1 MRHGP
6 FNQSAAVL
14 VACFSLA
21 GAIVGLGPVH
31 AGESRDREPHPS
43 VAASDPGSSTESLLE
58 TLAQLF
64 DERRRPGAAP
74 RVELPPVPVDPR
86 SVPAPTAADPAEFL
100 PIPDRWRLVESIG
113 VKDRWWDPYNQN
125 TLKGDRPIIGD
136 NVFLIINAIS
146 DTVFEPRRLPFPV
159 GGQTTDRAGSNSSFG
174 RYRSYLLNQT
184 LITSFSLVKG
194 LTAFKPPDYELRFS
208 PVFNLNHASTEERR
222 LLRADPQRGL
232 DRTDGFFGLQEA
244 FLDYHIRNVS
254 DRYDFDSI
262 RVGIQPFSSDFRGF
276 LFQDAQLGVRLFGN
290 RDNNKWQ
297 YNFAYFQRV
306 EKDTNSG
313 LNNIGKG
320 VRRDYIATAN
330 LYRQDAPVLGFTS
343 QLSWTYN
350 WNREAGNEYYDTNG
364 FLQRP
369 AVLGDQRGRDYDVHY
384 AGFSGDGHFGRLNL
398 THSLYYATGT
408 QSRDPL
414 SGAGKND
421 ISAFF
426 AAAEP
431 SIDFDW
437 IRVRLSA
444 LYASGD
450 KNPND
455 KKSTGFDA
463 IFENPQFAGAD
474 TSYWIRQGIPFIGGG
489 GVALSGRNGVL
500 PSLRSSKEEGQ
511 SNFVNPGLILLG
523 FGADFDV
530 SPEVRI
536 SGNFNYLEFANTA
549 SLQALRNQAKI
560 RPEIGWDISAGV
572 TYRPTFIQNVVLR
585 LSGAVL
591 VPARGLKDL
600 YSISNQTDLGGSLL
614 YSVLGNV
621 VLTF

>member
-1 MRHGP
+1 MTR
-6 FNQSAAVL
+6 FRS
-14 VACFSLA
+14 SLTA
-21 GAIVGLGPVH
+21 GAIVALLSLGGGAWAEGFDRQERETTAVAD
-31 AGESRDREPHPS
+31 AGTSIFD
-43 VAASDPGSSTESLLE
+43 L
-58 TLAQLF
+58 LAQIF
-64 DERRRPGAAP
+64 DDRRRPGAEP
-74 RVELPPVPVDPR
+74 RVELPPVPVDPK

-100 PIPDRWRLVESIG
+100 PVPDRWRLVESIG

-125 TLKGDRPIIGD
+125 TLKGDRPVIGD
-136 NVFLIINAIS
+136 DVFLIVSAIS

-159 GGQTTDRAGSNSSFG
+159 GGQTTDRPGSNNTFG
-174 RYRSYLLNQT
+174 RYRSFLINQT

-194 LTAFKPPDYELRFS
+194 LTAFKPPDYELRIS
-208 PVFNLNHASTEERR
+208 PVFNVNYASTEERR
-222 LLRADPQRGL
+222 LLRADPARGL
-232 DRTDGFFGLQEA
+232 DRTDGFVALQEA

-276 LFQDAQLGVRLFGN
+276 LFQDVQMGARLFGN

-297 YNFAYFQRV
+297 YNLAYFQRV

-313 LNNIGKG
+313 LNNIDKG
-320 VRRDYIATAN
+320 LRRDFIATAN
-330 LYRQDAPVLGFTS
+330 IYRQDLPVLGFTS

-350 WNREAGNEYYDTNG
+350 WNREAGNEYYDRNG

-398 THSLYYATGT
+398 THSFYYATGT
-408 QSRDPL
+408 QTGDPL
-414 SGAGKND
+414 SGRLGKSD
-421 ISAFF
+421 ISAYF
-426 AAAEP
+426 AAVEP

-450 KNPND
+450 KDPYD
-455 KKSTGFDA
+455 KKATGFDA

-489 GVALSGRNGVL
+489 GVGLSGRNGVL

-572 TYRPTFIQNVVLR
+572 TYRPTFIQNVVIR

-591 VPARGLKDL
+591 VPAQGLKDL
-600 YSISNQTDLGGSLL
+600 YNISNQTDLGGSLL

>member
-1 MRHGP
+1 MTR
-6 FNQSAAVL
+6 FR
-14 VACFSLA
+14 SLLSA
-21 GAIVGLGPVH
+21 GA
-31 AGESRDREPHPS
+31 
-43 VAASDPGSSTESLLE
+43 VAALLNLGGGAWAEGLDRQERE
-58 TLAQLF
+58 TAATSGDGTSFFDLLAQIF
-64 DERRRPGAAP
+64 DDRRRPGAAP
-74 RVELPPVPVDPR
+74 RVELPPVPVDPK

-100 PIPDRWRLVESIG
+100 PVPDRWRLVDAIG

-125 TLKGDRPIIGD
+125 TLKGDRPVIGD
-136 NVFLIINAIS
+136 DVFVIVSAIS

-159 GGQTTDRAGSNSSFG
+159 GGQTTDRAGSNNTFG
-174 RYRSYLLNQT
+174 RYRSFLVNQT

-194 LTAFKPPDYELRFS
+194 LTAFKPPDYELRIS
-208 PVFNLNHASTEERR
+208 PVFNINHASTEERR
-222 LLRADPQRGL
+222 LLRADPARGL
-232 DRTDGFFGLQEA
+232 DRTDGFVALQEA
-244 FLDYHIRNVS
+244 FFDYHIRNVS
-254 DRYDFDSI
+254 DRYDFDSV
-262 RVGIQPFSSDFRGF
+262 RLGIQPFSSDFRGF
-276 LFQDAQLGVRLFGN
+276 LFQDVQMGVRLFGN
-290 RDNNKWQ
+290 RDNNLWQ
-297 YNFAYFQRV
+297 YNLAYFQRV

-313 LNNIGKG
+313 LNNIDKG
-320 VRRDYIATAN
+320 LRRDFIATAN
-330 LYRQDAPVLGFTS
+330 LYRQDLPVLGFTS

-350 WNREAGNEYYDTNG
+350 WNREAGNEYYDRNG

-398 THSLYYATGT
+398 THSFYYAMGSQTG
-408 QSRDPL
+408 DPL
-414 SGAGKND
+414 SGRPGKSD
-421 ISAFF
+421 ISAYF
-426 AAAEP
+426 AAVEP

-450 KNPND
+450 KDPYD
-455 KKSTGFDA
+455 KKATGFDA

-489 GVALSGRNGVL
+489 GVGLSGRNGVL

-523 FGADFDV
+523 VGADFDV

-536 SGNFNYLEFANTA
+536 SGNFNYLEFANTS

-572 TYRPTFIQNVVLR
+572 IYRPNFIQNVVVR

-600 YSISNQTDLGGSLL
+600 YNVSNQTDLGGSLL

>member
-1 MRHGP
+1 MTR
-6 FNQSAAVL
+6 FRSTL
-14 VACFSLA
+14 SA
-21 GAIVGLGPVH
+21 GAVAALLGLGGGAWAESFDRQERDPVLT
-31 AGESRDREPHPS
+31 
-43 VAASDPGSSTESLLE
+43 SSEDMSLLDM
-58 TLAQLF
+58 LAQLV
-64 DERRRPGAAP
+64 DDRRRPGAAP
-74 RVELPPVPVDPR
+74 RVELPPVPVDPK

-100 PIPDRWRLVESIG
+100 PVPDRWRLVDAIG

-125 TLKGDRPIIGD
+125 TLKGDRPVIGD
-136 NVFLIINAIS
+136 DIFVIVNAIS

-159 GGQTTDRAGSNSSFG
+159 GGQTTDRPGSNNTFG
-174 RYRSYLLNQT
+174 RYRSFLVNQT

-194 LTAFKPPDYELRFS
+194 LTAFKPPDYELRLS
-208 PVFNLNHASTEERR
+208 PVFNVNYASTEERR
-222 LLRADPQRGL
+222 LLRADPARGL
-232 DRTDGFFGLQEA
+232 DRTDGFVALQEA
-244 FLDYHIRNVS
+244 FFDYHIRNVS

-276 LFQDAQLGVRLFGN
+276 LFQDVQMGARLFGN

-297 YNFAYFQRV
+297 YNLAYFQRV

-313 LNNIGKG
+313 LNNIDKG
-320 VRRDYIATAN
+320 LRRDFIATAN
-330 LYRQDAPVLGFTS
+330 IYRQDLPVLGYTS

-350 WNREAGNEYYDTNG
+350 WNREAGNEYYDRNG

-398 THSLYYATGT
+398 THSFYYATGSQT
-408 QSRDPL
+408 GDPL
-414 SGAGKND
+414 SGRVGKSD
-421 ISAFF
+421 ISAYF
-426 AAAEP
+426 AAVEP

-450 KNPND
+450 KDPFD
-455 KKSTGFDA
+455 KKATGFDA

-489 GVALSGRNGVL
+489 GVGLSGRNGVL

-511 SNFVNPGLILLG
+511 SNFINPGLILLG

-536 SGNFNYLEFANTA
+536 SGNFNYLEFANTS

-572 TYRPTFIQNVVLR
+572 IYRPNFIQNVVIR

-591 VPARGLKDL
+591 VPAQGLKDL
-600 YSISNQTDLGGSLL
+600 YNISNQTDLGGSLL

>member
-1 MRHGP
+1 MTR
-6 FNQSAAVL
+6 SRSTLA
-14 VACFSLA
+14 A
-21 GAIVGLGPVH
+21 GA
-31 AGESRDREPHPS
+31 
-43 VAASDPGSSTESLLE
+43 VAALLSLGGGAWAESFDRQERAPPPTSSEDMSLLDM
-58 TLAQLF
+58 LAQLV
-64 DERRRPGAAP
+64 DDRRRPGAAP
-74 RVELPPVPVDPR
+74 RVELPPVPVDPK

-100 PIPDRWRLVESIG
+100 PVPDRWRLVDAIG
-113 VKDRWWDPYNQN
+113 VRDRWWDPYNQN
-125 TLKGDRPIIGD
+125 TLKGDRPVIGD
-136 NVFLIINAIS
+136 DVFVIVNAIS

-159 GGQTTDRAGSNSSFG
+159 GGQTTDRPGSNNTFG
-174 RYRSYLLNQT
+174 RYRSFLVNQT

-194 LTAFKPPDYELRFS
+194 LTAFKPPDYELRLS
-208 PVFNLNHASTEERR
+208 PVFNVNHASTEERR
-222 LLRADPQRGL
+222 LLRADPARGL
-232 DRTDGFFGLQEA
+232 DRTDGFVALQEA
-244 FLDYHIRNVS
+244 FFDYHIRNVS

-276 LFQDAQLGVRLFGN
+276 LFQDVQMGARLFGN

-297 YNFAYFQRV
+297 YNLAYFQRI

-313 LNNIGKG
+313 LNNIDKG
-320 VRRDYIATAN
+320 LRRDFIATAN
-330 LYRQDAPVLGFTS
+330 IYRQDLPVLGYTS

-350 WNREAGNEYYDTNG
+350 WNREAGNEYYDRNG

-398 THSLYYATGT
+398 THSFYYATGSQT
-408 QSRDPL
+408 GDPL
-414 SGAGKND
+414 SGRVGKSE
-421 ISAFF
+421 ISAYF
-426 AAAEP
+426 AAVEP

-450 KNPND
+450 KNPYD
-455 KKSTGFDA
+455 KKATGFDA

-474 TSYWIRQGIPFIGGG
+474 TSYWIRQGVPFIGGG
-489 GVALSGRNGVL
+489 GVGLSGRNGVL

-511 SNFVNPGLILLG
+511 SNFINPGLILLG

-530 SPEVRI
+530 TPEVRI
-536 SGNFNYLEFANTA
+536 SGNFNYLEFANTS

-560 RPEIGWDISAGV
+560 RPEIGWDISVGV
-572 TYRPTFIQNVVLR
+572 IYRPTFIQNVVIR

-591 VPARGLKDL
+591 APAQGLKDL
-600 YSISNQTDLGGSLL
+600 YNISNQTDLGGSLL

>member
-1 MRHGP
+1 MTR
-6 FNQSAAVL
+6 FRSTLA
-14 VACFSLA
+14 A
-21 GAIVGLGPVH
+21 GAVAALLGLGGG
-31 AGESRDREPHPS
+31 AWAESFDRQERDS
-43 VAASDPGSSTESLLE
+43 VPTSSEDMSLLDM
-58 TLAQLF
+58 LAQLV
-64 DERRRPGAAP
+64 DDRRRPGAPP
-74 RVELPPVPVDPR
+74 RVELPPVPVDPK

-100 PIPDRWRLVESIG
+100 PVPDRWRLVDAIG

-125 TLKGDRPIIGD
+125 TLKGDRPVIGD
-136 NVFLIINAIS
+136 DIFVIVNAIS

-159 GGQTTDRAGSNSSFG
+159 GGQTTDRPGSNNTFG
-174 RYRSYLLNQT
+174 RYRSFLVNQT

-194 LTAFKPPDYELRFS
+194 LTAFKPPDYELRLS
-208 PVFNLNHASTEERR
+208 PVFNVNYASTEERR
-222 LLRADPQRGL
+222 LLRADPARGL
-232 DRTDGFFGLQEA
+232 DRTDGFVALQEA
-244 FLDYHIRNVS
+244 FFDYHIRNVS

-276 LFQDAQLGVRLFGN
+276 LFQDVQMGARLFGN

-297 YNFAYFQRV
+297 YNLAYFQRV

-313 LNNIGKG
+313 LNNIDKG
-320 VRRDYIATAN
+320 LRRDFIATAN
-330 LYRQDAPVLGFTS
+330 IYRQDLPVLGYTS

-350 WNREAGNEYYDTNG
+350 WNREAGNEYYDRNG

-398 THSLYYATGT
+398 THSFYYAMGS
-408 QSRDPL
+408 QSGDPL
-414 SGAGKND
+414 SGRVGKSD
-421 ISAFF
+421 ISAYF
-426 AAAEP
+426 AAVEP

-450 KNPND
+450 KNPYD
-455 KKSTGFDA
+455 KKATGFDA

-489 GVALSGRNGVL
+489 GVGLNGRNGVL

-511 SNFVNPGLILLG
+511 SNFINPGLILLG

-536 SGNFNYLEFANTA
+536 SGNFNYLEFANTS

-572 TYRPTFIQNVVLR
+572 TYRPTFIQNVVIR

-591 VPARGLKDL
+591 VPAQGLKDL
-600 YSISNQTDLGGSLL
+600 YNISNQTDLGGSLL

>member
-1 MRHGP
+1 MTR
-6 FNQSAAVL
+6 FRSTLA
-14 VACFSLA
+14 A
-21 GAIVGLGPVH
+21 GAVAALLGLGGG
-31 AGESRDREPHPS
+31 AWAESFDRQERDS
-43 VAASDPGSSTESLLE
+43 VPTSSEDMSLLDM
-58 TLAQLF
+58 LAQLV
-64 DERRRPGAAP
+64 DDRRRPGAPP
-74 RVELPPVPVDPR
+74 RVELPPVPVDPK

-100 PIPDRWRLVESIG
+100 PVPDRWRLVDAIG

-125 TLKGDRPIIGD
+125 TLKGDRPVIGD
-136 NVFLIINAIS
+136 DIFVIVNAIS

-159 GGQTTDRAGSNSSFG
+159 GGQTTDRPGSNNTFG
-174 RYRSYLLNQT
+174 RYRSFLVNQT

-194 LTAFKPPDYELRFS
+194 LTAFKPPDYELRLS
-208 PVFNLNHASTEERR
+208 PVFNVNYASTEERR
-222 LLRADPQRGL
+222 LLRADPARGL
-232 DRTDGFFGLQEA
+232 DRTDGFVALQEA
-244 FLDYHIRNVS
+244 FFDYHIRNVS

-276 LFQDAQLGVRLFGN
+276 LFQDVQMGARLFGN

-297 YNFAYFQRV
+297 YNLAYFQRV

-313 LNNIGKG
+313 LNNIDKG
-320 VRRDYIATAN
+320 LRRDFIATAN
-330 LYRQDAPVLGFTS
+330 VYRQDLPVLGFTS

-350 WNREAGNEYYDTNG
+350 WNREAGNEYYDRNG

-398 THSLYYATGT
+398 THSFYYAMGS
-408 QSRDPL
+408 QSGDPL
-414 SGAGKND
+414 SGRVGKSD
-421 ISAFF
+421 ISAYF
-426 AAAEP
+426 AAVEP

-450 KNPND
+450 KNPYD
-455 KKSTGFDA
+455 KKATGFDA

-489 GVALSGRNGVL
+489 GVGLNGRNGVL

-511 SNFVNPGLILLG
+511 SNFINPGLILLG

-536 SGNFNYLEFANTA
+536 SGNFNYLEFANTS

-572 TYRPTFIQNVVLR
+572 TYRPTFIQNVVIR

-591 VPARGLKDL
+591 VPAQGLKDL
-600 YSISNQTDLGGSLL
+600 YNISNQTDLGGSLL

>member
-1 MRHGP
+1 MTR
-6 FNQSAAVL
+6 FR
-14 VACFSLA
+14 SLLSA
-21 GAIVGLGPVH
+21 GAIAALLNLGGGAWAEGL
-31 AGESRDREPHPS
+31 DRQERGT
-43 VAASDPGSSTESLLE
+43 AATGDDGTSIFDL
-58 TLAQLF
+58 LAQIF
-64 DERRRPGAAP
+64 DDRRRPGAAP
-74 RVELPPVPVDPR
+74 RVELPPVPVDPK

-100 PIPDRWRLVESIG
+100 PVPDRWRLVDAIG

-125 TLKGDRPIIGD
+125 TLKGDRPIIGND
-136 NVFLIINAIS
+136 VFIIVSAIS

-159 GGQTTDRAGSNSSFG
+159 GGQTTDRPGSNSTFG
-174 RYRSYLLNQT
+174 RYRSFLVNQT

-194 LTAFKPPDYELRFS
+194 LTAFKPPDYELRIS
-208 PVFNLNHASTEERR
+208 PVFNINHASTEERR
-222 LLRADPQRGL
+222 LLRADPARGL
-232 DRTDGFFGLQEA
+232 DRTDGFVALQEA
-244 FLDYHIRNVS
+244 FFDYHIRNVS
-254 DRYDFDSI
+254 DRYDFDSV
-262 RVGIQPFSSDFRGF
+262 RFGIQPFSSDFRGF
-276 LFQDAQLGVRLFGN
+276 LFQDVQMGVRLFGN
-290 RDNNKWQ
+290 RDNNLWQ
-297 YNFAYFQRV
+297 YNLAYFQRV

-313 LNNIGKG
+313 LNNIDKG
-320 VRRDYIATAN
+320 LRRDFIATAN
-330 LYRQDAPVLGFTS
+330 IYRQDLPVLGFTS

-350 WNREAGNEYYDTNG
+350 WNREAGNEYYDRNG

-398 THSLYYATGT
+398 THSFYYAMGS
-408 QSRDPL
+408 QSGDPL
-414 SGAGKND
+414 SGRVGKSD

-426 AAAEP
+426 AAVEP
-431 SIDFDW
+431 SVDFDW

-450 KNPND
+450 KDPYD
-455 KKSTGFDA
+455 KKATGFDA

-489 GVALSGRNGVL
+489 GVGLSGRNGVL

-523 FGADFDV
+523 VGADFDV

-536 SGNFNYLEFANTA
+536 SGNFNYLEFANTS

-572 TYRPTFIQNVVLR
+572 IYRPNFIQNVVVR

-600 YSISNQTDLGGSLL
+600 YNISNQTDLGGSLL